1 MMFKW
6 RWRFGRGSDDWDREL
21 QSHLAAEAEEWK
33 ASGVSVE
40 EAEYRARRALGN
52 VTLIKENLHGLT
64 WRRWAESL
72 RQDLRFAARLF
83 RKNPGFSAIAL
94 VMLGLGM
101 GSASTVFSV
110 VQAVLLR
117 PLPYKQP
124 DRLVVIWDRASNAK
138 SESKLFASY
147 LDLLTYQAHSRT
159 LQEVSGLSWA
169 VAGQTL
175 SGRGPSKDVL
185 AVPVTEPFFDLI
197 GVQPER
203 GRLFQRE
210 DLNRGCSVVL
220 SHSFWR
226 RTLGGDRNI
235 VGQTLRLDDRACS
248 VVGVMPASFTFY
260 PAQTELWTLLTPNN
274 PLLAKP
280 DELPIGIFGRLR
292 RGTSLT
298 AAQEELAA
306 LHRRAHVHDRHGRET
321 EARIYP
327 LQEEFTWLASRTLRS
342 SLLLLFVA
350 VAFVLLIACMNTA
363 NLLLGRS
370 AMRQREMGIRAAI
383 GSGRMRLIRQL
394 LTESLLLSLGA
405 AAMGTGLAWAAV
417 RWFRSVGP
425 VQMPPGTRIEIDGL
439 VVLFSAVLSIVTV
452 VVFGLFPAWRISD
465 VNLTEVL
472 KTAGRGMIQKSVKRL
487 SKVLV
492 VFELMLSLVLLAG
505 AGLLVESLIKFAS
518 PPVGYATDHL
528 LTVKVGLP
536 VQPYSSDQKRVQFAD
551 RLLDAVQTIRG
562 VKSVAV
568 ASAEPLRGIQKTDV
582 LEVAGRPAPSAD
594 EARQDLGGESVS
606 AGFFSINGLA
616 VMQGRPFDGRD
627 RSDSVATA
635 IVNEALARSY
645 FPGKNPIGERIRF
658 LGTSGTGGSWLT
670 IVGVVANEKRS
681 TVYKE
686 MTWVEMPIVYRPW
699 RQDPKGF
706 TLLIST
712 SLKGAGSIGNL
723 VSREAGEIDSS
734 VTVDSA
740 GTVAELL
747 RSEYLSYP
755 RFRAILL
762 GSFAV
767 VSMLLALVGLYGVLA
782 QLVAQRTQE
791 IGVRMALGAQPRD
804 VLSGHIKEGA
814 FLAGMGIVAGLAL
827 SWLLLRFMSSLLYGV
842 PALDPVMLAIISVAL
857 MITALAAT
865 YIPARRASY
874 VDPIRAL
881 RYE

>member
-1 MMFKW
+1 MLKW
-6 RWRFGRGSDDWDREL
+6 RWRFRSRKDDWDREL
-21 QSHLAAEAEEWK
+21 QAHLAAEAEEWK
-33 ASGVSVE
+33 ASGFSAE

-64 WRRWAESL
+64 WMRWAESL
-72 RQDLRFAARLF
+72 RQDLQFAVRLF
-83 RKNPGFSAIAL
+83 RKNPGFSVTAL

-101 GSASTVFSV
+101 GAASTVFSV
-110 VQAVLLR
+110 VQAILLR
-117 PLPYKQP
+117 PLPYQQA

-147 LDLLTYQAHSRT
+147 SDFLAYQAHSRT
-159 LQEVSGLSWA
+159 LQEVSGLTWA

-185 AVPVTEPFFDLI
+185 AVPVTESFFHLI
-197 GVQPER
+197 GVQAER
-203 GRLFQRE
+203 GRVFQRE
-210 DLNRGCSVVL
+210 DLNRGCAVVL
-220 SHSFWR
+220 SHSFWTR
-226 RTLGGDRNI
+226 ALDGDRNI

-260 PAQTELWTLLTPNN
+260 PEQAELWTLLTPNS

-280 DELPIGIFGRLR
+280 DDLSIGIFARVR
-292 RGTSLT
+292 RGTSLP

-306 LHRRAHVHDRHGRET
+306 LHRRAHVHDRHGHET
-321 EARIYP
+321 QARIYS
-327 LQEEFTWLASRTLRS
+327 LKEEFTWLASRTLRL
-342 SLLLLFVA
+342 SLLILFVA

-370 AMRQREMGIRAAI
+370 VTRQREMGIRAAI

-417 RWFRSVGP
+417 RWFRSVAP
-425 VQMPPGTRIEIDGL
+425 IQMPPGTRIEIDG
-439 VVLFSAVLSIVTV
+439 VVLLFSAILSIFTV
-452 VVFGLFPAWRISD
+452 VVFGLLPAWRISD

-472 KTAGRGMIQKSVKRL
+472 KTGGRGTTQKSVKRL
-487 SKVLV
+487 SKALV
-492 VFELMLSLVLLAG
+492 VFELMLSLVLLVG
-505 AGLLVESLIKFAS
+505 AGLLIETLIKFAS
-518 PPVGYATDHL
+518 PPLGYAMDHM

-536 VQPYSSDQKRVQFAD
+536 VQTYSSDKKRVQFAE
-551 RLLDAVQTIRG
+551 RLLTGVQTIPG

-582 LEVAGRPAPSAD
+582 LEVAGRPVPSPD
-594 EARQDLGGESVS
+594 EARQDLGSESVS

-616 VMQGRPFDGRD
+616 VMRGRPFDGRD

-645 FPGKNPIGERIRF
+645 FPDKNPIGEQIRF
-658 LGTSGTGGSWLT
+658 LGTSGTSGAWLT

-699 RQDPKGF
+699 LQDPKGF
-706 TLLIST
+706 TLLMST
-712 SLKGAGSIGNL
+712 TLNGAGSIGNL
-723 VSREAGEIDSS
+723 VSREAGEIDPF
-734 VTVDSA
+734 VTVDNA
-740 GTVAELL
+740 RTVAELL
-747 RSEYLSYP
+747 RNEYLSYP
-755 RFRAILL
+755 RFRAMLL

-767 VSMLLALVGLYGVLA
+767 ISMLLALVGLYGVLA

-814 FLAGMGIVAGLAL
+814 WLAGTGIVGGIGL

-842 PALDPVMLAIISVAL
+842 PALDPVMLAIISAAL